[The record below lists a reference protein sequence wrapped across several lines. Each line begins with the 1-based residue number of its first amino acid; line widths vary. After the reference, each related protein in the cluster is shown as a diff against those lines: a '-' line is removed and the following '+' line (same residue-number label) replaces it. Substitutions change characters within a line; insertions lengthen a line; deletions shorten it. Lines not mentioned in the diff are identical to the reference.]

1 MVHSRLARKV
11 DSGAQTSAVRLAVNC
26 FTPDQTFPAV
36 CATIHSLDW
45 PERVDLLEF
54 RYLKLGGVSHLSSS
68 GGLGAIGIFREKLE
82 QNSAPAWAGVASLCR
97 RTFCRPDWALNACD
111 ESLIID
117 PHNAAAMAA
126 RIAANGALGDLG
138 AAESDYRRIQAIRPE
153 YPYAQYAI
161 SAARLKNGRADQ
173 ATQPALAA
181 YSAMPTKAGALLLAN
196 IAKGTGDPKSLEKWR
211 RVADEIGD

>member
-11 DSGAQTSAVRLAVNC
+11 DSGAQTSAVRLAVN
-26 FTPDQTFPAV
+26 
-36 CATIHSLDW
+36 W
-45 PERVDLLEF
+45 
-54 RYLKLGGVSHLSSS
+54 GGGGGGGGSHLSSS